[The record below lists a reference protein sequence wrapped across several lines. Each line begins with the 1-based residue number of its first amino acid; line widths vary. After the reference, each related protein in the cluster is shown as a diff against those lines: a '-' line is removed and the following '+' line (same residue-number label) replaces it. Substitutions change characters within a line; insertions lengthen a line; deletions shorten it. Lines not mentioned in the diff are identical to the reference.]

1 MECLYKV
8 GEVYSLITEVTKYRL
23 NRVGLQEVWKSIYGK
38 GNRSHNLAFY
48 YLWSTLRNFRNDA
61 FFSIMFVSLQPQYSG
76 SHREQFR

>member
-48 YLWSTLRNFRNDA
+48 YL
-61 FFSIMFVSLQPQYSG
+61 
-76 SHREQFR
+76 